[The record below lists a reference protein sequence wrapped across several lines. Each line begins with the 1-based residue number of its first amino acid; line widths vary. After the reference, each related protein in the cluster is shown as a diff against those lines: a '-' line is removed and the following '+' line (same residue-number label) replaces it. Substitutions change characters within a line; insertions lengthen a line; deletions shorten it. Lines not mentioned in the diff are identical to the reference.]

1 MSKQIFGDHTEKDYK
16 DEITRKLEAVT
27 GKGLRSDSGVPVLRL
42 VVLQTFVEEFSPSIA
57 CPKNDN
63 NSGRVVVSA
72 SEILKMDGRIS
83 LRNDVKV

>member
-57 CPKNDN
+57 CSIDDN
-63 NSGRVVVSA
+63 NSGKVVVSA
-72 SEILKMDGRIS
+72 LEVLKWMGAQ
-83 LRNDVKV
+83 V